1 MQNVDEQ
8 KFNGNDGGQDDLL
21 AVFQQFK
28 KHLMKELRV
37 ASIAK
42 VKQVYKKDDI
52 IESVAVQAYP
62 MLEDET
68 EKNIECKV
76 VQGLE
81 LANNDIVVV
90 LYLDR
95 NFIAALK
102 KLKLNQAP
110 SKLQENIKLHYDQY
124 GIVIAKL

>member
-28 KHLMKELRV
+28 KHLMKEIRV

-42 VKQVYKKDDI
+42 VKQPVTEDGT
-52 IESVAVQAYP
+52 VTVQTYP
-62 MLEDET
+62 MLEDES
-68 EKNIECKV
+68 EKNVECKV
-76 VQGLE
+76 VQGLDITT
-81 LANNDIVVV
+81 NDIVVV

-102 KLKLNQAP
+102 KLKLKQVP